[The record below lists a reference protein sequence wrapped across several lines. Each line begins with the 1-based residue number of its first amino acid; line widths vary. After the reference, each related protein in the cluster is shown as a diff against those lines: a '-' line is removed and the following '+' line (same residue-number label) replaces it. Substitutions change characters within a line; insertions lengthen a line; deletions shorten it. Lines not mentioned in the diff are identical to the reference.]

1 MRPETFYTTAKG
13 SSTKL
18 TGFQYTYDAV
28 GNLVSVKMP
37 EGGVYGNAYDAA
49 DRKTSTTDALGH
61 TESYTYDNNGN
72 VLSVTDRR
80 GNTTSYA
87 YDKTTVWYL

>member
-1 MRPETFYTTAKG
+1 MYDKLNRLTAMVDPEGGRTE
-13 SSTKL
+13 
-18 TGFQYTYDAV
+18 YTYDAV

-61 TESYTYDNNGN
+61 TESYT
-72 VLSVTDRR
+72 
-80 GNTTSYA
+80 
-87 YDKTTVWYL
+87 